1 MKKSQ
6 YRFNPESVSFEKVTR
21 NYWKKIGKSLAFF
34 VTATIVGFATYS
46 IVFHYISSPNE
57 RKLKE
62 ENQML
67 QSNYKKLEK
76 KMGTL
81 ATVLEDIQ
89 NRDDNLYRFLL
100 NAEPLPSELRNSGI
114 GGVNRYEHLSEL
126 PNATIAKNTAKK
138 LDDLLKKT
146 YIQTKSLDELEV
158 LANDREKMLTS
169 VPAIMPVKK
178 ELLKSPPSGYGMR
191 LHPIYKIYKMHNGID
206 FSVPA
211 GTEIYATGDGVVTKA
226 KRERG
231 YGNIVVIK
239 HNYGD
244 YETRY
249 AHMLRMVKKVG
260 QKVKR
265 GDVIGFVGNT
275 GISTAPHL
283 HYEVRKNGRVM
294 NPINYYF
301 GDLTPE
307 EYEKIIHDTDST
319 VQSFD

>member
-1 MKKSQ
+1 MEKSK

-21 NYWKKIGKSLAFF
+21 NYWKKIGRGLAFF
-34 VTATIVGFATYS
+34 VTATIVGFVAYS
-46 IVFHYISSPNE
+46 IVFHYISSPKE
-57 RKLKE
+57 RKLME
-62 ENQML
+62 ENQVL

-76 KMGTL
+76 KLGTL
-81 ATVLEDIQ
+81 TAVLDDIQ

-100 NAEPLPSELRNSGI
+100 NADPLPSELRNSGI
-114 GGVNRYEHLSEL
+114 GGVNRYEHLEGL

-146 YIQTKSLDELEV
+146 YVQTKSLDELEA
-158 LANDREKMLTS
+158 LANDREKMLS
-169 VPAIMPVKK
+169 SIPAIMPVKR
-178 ELLKSPPSGYGMR
+178 ELLRSKPSGYGMR
-191 LHPIYKIYKMHNGID
+191 LHPVYGTYKMHNGMD
-206 FSVPA
+206 FSVPS
-211 GTEIYATGDGVVTKA
+211 GSKIYATGDGVVTKS

-231 YGNIVVIK
+231 YGNVVVIK
-239 HNYGD
+239 HNYGG

-249 AHMLRMVKKVG
+249 AHMLRTAKKVG

-275 GISTAPHL
+275 GLSTAPHL
-283 HYEVRKNGRVM
+283 HYEVRKNGRIM